1 MHLLALFDVDGT
13 LLLSHDE
20 LALEAFIE
28 TLAERF
34 PVVPSPDALDRVDH
48 PGQTA
53 LRIARLVLQKAG
65 VSDDQIDEGL
75 GNWCTQFAERYL
87 ELLADADTSRWE
99 AAPGAA
105 SALSRLED
113 GRIRLALLTGN
124 PESMAHVR
132 MERLALSRFFPHGQG
147 AFGCDGETKRELSA
161 LARERAGDWPAG
173 ETVAVGDTP
182 HDAESAHESGIRSIV
197 VRSGRD
203 DAGSF
208 PLADAICEDIGAV
221 AAQLLAWSG

>member
-53 LRIARLVLQKAG
+53 LRIARLVL
-65 VSDDQIDEGL
+65 
-75 GNWCTQFAERYL
+75 
-87 ELLADADTSRWE
+87 
-99 AAPGAA
+99 
-105 SALSRLED
+105 RLED